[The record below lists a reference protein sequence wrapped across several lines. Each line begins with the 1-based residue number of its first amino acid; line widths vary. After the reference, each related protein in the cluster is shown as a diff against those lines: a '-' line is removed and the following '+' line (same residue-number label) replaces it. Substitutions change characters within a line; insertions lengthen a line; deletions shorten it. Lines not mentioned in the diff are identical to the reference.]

1 MNGVIGLLVFVII
14 PRELENGTELDLVQI
29 LLHHVVEG
37 EFIFQ
42 LSNHEVNLTN
52 LNTFRFV

>member
-14 PRELENGTELDLVQI
+14 TRELENGTELDLVQI